1 MVPYL
6 CADFRSARR
15 FSAMIALQVFAV
27 LALVGVNAFFSAA
40 EFSLVAVR
48 QSRVR
53 QLVEKGDA
61 RAKIVEHLLSDLSQV
76 VSGVQVGITLASLS
90 LGYLGEVTLAGILSP
105 LVLAIPRPWAAI
117 VAHGVAMVMAFGLLT
132 VLQVV
137 LGELVPK
144 SLSLARAERVALL
157 IARPFQWFLNTFSWA
172 INLLDGFAEK
182 IVLALG
188 VVSPHNHTLV
198 RSTEELQVMVQQAR
212 DRGLLPA
219 TEVKFIQ
226 AAMELGQV
234 QVREVMVPRPDVHAL
249 PANASLD
256 DTMTMFATTQR
267 SRIPVYE
274 NSLDQILGFVHIK
287 DMIWVLLER
296 SRRAED
302 GQPLPEFRLRS
313 VLRDVL
319 IVPESK
325 PVSELLLEFRSR
337 RTGLAMV
344 VDEFGSILGLATLED
359 ILEQM
364 VGEIHDEFDVVERP
378 LTLPDGGMI
387 FDAAIKIREL
397 AARYNIILPDD
408 PSYETIG
415 GFVLNR
421 LGFIPHGGESFEAD
435 GYRFTVME
443 MDHRRVSRLKIKPLP
458 PAIVPS
464 LASESAPRSAEAV
477 HAEPQDANARRQ
489 PSAEV
494 LEMPAPS
501 ASTSDSHIAKK
512 SRRTA
517 RKKSAKPHDATVVP
531 SPDEP
536 APDSPSSGPAHK

>member
-1 MVPYL
+1 
-6 CADFRSARR
+6 
-15 FSAMIALQVFAV
+15 MIALQLFAV
-27 LALVGVNAFFSAA
+27 LALVCINAFFSAA

-48 QSRVR
+48 QSRIR
-53 QLVEKGDA
+53 QLVEQGDA
-61 RAKIVEHLLSDLSQV
+61 RAKIVEHLLSDLSRV

-90 LGYLGEVTLAGILSP
+90 LGYLGEVTLAKVLSP
-105 LVLAIPRPWAAI
+105 LLLAIPSPWAALA
-117 VAHGVAMVMAFGLLT
+117 AHTIALVMAFGLLT
-132 VLQVV
+132 ILQVV

-157 IARPFQWFLNTFSWA
+157 IARPFQWFLNTFRWA
-172 INLLDGFAEK
+172 IDLLDRFAEK

-188 VVSPHNHTLV
+188 VVAPHSHTLV

-249 PANASLD
+249 PASANLD

-325 PVSELLLEFRSR
+325 PVSELLWEFRSR

-378 LTLPDGGMI
+378 LNLPDGGMI

-397 AARYNIILPDD
+397 EARYNIVVPED

-421 LGFIPHGGESFEAD
+421 LGFIPRGGESFEAD
-435 GYRFTVME
+435 GFRFTVME
-443 MDHRRVSRLKIKPLP
+443 MDHRRVSRVKMKPLR
-458 PAIVPS
+458 ATGAAAVGAEDPS
-464 LASESAPRSAEAV
+464 RGEPGGAEARDGKAAGANDSAVADSAKLRSAKAPR
-477 HAEPQDANARRQ
+477 
-489 PSAEV
+489 
-494 LEMPAPS
+494 
-501 ASTSDSHIAKK
+501 
-512 SRRTA
+512 
-517 RKKSAKPHDATVVP
+517 
-531 SPDEP
+531 
-536 APDSPSSGPAHK
+536 

>member
-27 LALVGVNAFFSAA
+27 LALVCINAFFSAA

-48 QSRVR
+48 QSRIR
-53 QLVEKGDA
+53 QLVEEGDPRA
-61 RAKIVEHLLSDLSQV
+61 RIVEHLLSDLSRV
-76 VSGVQVGITLASLS
+76 VSGVQVGITIASLL
-90 LGYLGEVTLAGILSP
+90 LGYIGELTLAAILGP
-105 LVLAIPRPWAAI
+105 LVAAIPREWAAV
-117 VAHGVAMVMAFGLLT
+117 VAHGVALVLAFGLLT

-144 SLSLARAERVALL
+144 SLSLAPAERVALL

-249 PANASLD
+249 PASANLE

-274 NSLDQILGFVHIK
+274 TSLDQILGFVHIK

-296 SRRAED
+296 SRRSED
-302 GQPLPEFRLRS
+302 GQPLPEFRLRG
-313 VLRDVL
+313 VLRDAL

-378 LTLPDGGMI
+378 LNLPDGGMI

-397 AARYNIILPDD
+397 EARYNIVVPED

-421 LGFIPHGGESFEAD
+421 LGFIPRGGESFEAD
-435 GYRFTVME
+435 GFRFTVME
-443 MDHRRVSRLKIKPLP
+443 MDHRRVSRVKMKPLRATEVKPLP
-458 PAIVPS
+458 GAEQGIKGTS
-464 LASESAPRSAEAV
+464 SGIESDARKLASTKAAATGPRPAKAPR
-477 HAEPQDANARRQ
+477 
-489 PSAEV
+489 
-494 LEMPAPS
+494 
-501 ASTSDSHIAKK
+501 
-512 SRRTA
+512 
-517 RKKSAKPHDATVVP
+517 
-531 SPDEP
+531 
-536 APDSPSSGPAHK
+536 

>member
-1 MVPYL
+1 
-6 CADFRSARR
+6 
-15 FSAMIALQVFAV
+15 
-27 LALVGVNAFFSAA
+27 
-40 EFSLVAVR
+40 
-48 QSRVR
+48 
-53 QLVEKGDA
+53 
-61 RAKIVEHLLSDLSQV
+61 
-76 VSGVQVGITLASLS
+76 
-90 LGYLGEVTLAGILSP
+90 
-105 LVLAIPRPWAAI
+105 
-117 VAHGVAMVMAFGLLT
+117 
-132 VLQVV
+132 
-137 LGELVPK
+137 
-144 SLSLARAERVALL
+144 
-157 IARPFQWFLNTFSWA
+157 
-172 INLLDGFAEK
+172 LLDRFAEK

-188 VVSPHNHTLV
+188 VVAPHSHTLV

-249 PANASLD
+249 PASANLD

-296 SRRAED
+296 SRRAAD

-378 LTLPDGGMI
+378 LNLPDGGMI

-397 AARYNIILPDD
+397 EARYNLVVPED

-421 LGFIPHGGESFEAD
+421 LGFIPRGGESFEAD
-435 GYRFTVME
+435 GFRFTVME
-443 MDHRRVSRLKIKPLP
+443 MDHRRVSRVKMKPLR
-458 PAIVPS
+458 ATGAAAVGAEDPS
-464 LASESAPRSAEAV
+464 RGEPGGAEARDGKAAGANDSAVADSAKLRSAKAPR
-477 HAEPQDANARRQ
+477 
-489 PSAEV
+489 
-494 LEMPAPS
+494 
-501 ASTSDSHIAKK
+501 
-512 SRRTA
+512 
-517 RKKSAKPHDATVVP
+517 
-531 SPDEP
+531 
-536 APDSPSSGPAHK
+536 

>member
-1 MVPYL
+1 
-6 CADFRSARR
+6 
-15 FSAMIALQVFAV
+15 MIALQLFAV
-27 LALVGVNAFFSAA
+27 LALVCINAFFSAA

-48 QSRVR
+48 QSRIR
-53 QLVEKGDA
+53 QLVEQGDA
-61 RAKIVEHLLSDLSQV
+61 RAKIVEQLLSDLSQV

-90 LGYLGEVTLAGILSP
+90 LGYLGEVTLAKVLSP
-105 LVLAIPRPWAAI
+105 LLLAIPSPWAA
-117 VAHGVAMVMAFGLLT
+117 VAAHTIALVMAFGLLT
-132 VLQVV
+132 ILQVV

-157 IARPFQWFLNTFSWA
+157 IARPFQWFLNTFRWA
-172 INLLDGFAEK
+172 IDLLDRFAEK

-188 VVSPHNHTLV
+188 VVAPHSHTLV

-234 QVREVMVPRPDVHAL
+234 QVREVMVPRPDVHGL
-249 PANASLD
+249 PASANLD

-274 NSLDQILGFVHIK
+274 TSLDQILGFVHIK

-325 PVSELLLEFRSR
+325 PVSELLMEFRSR

-378 LTLPDGGMI
+378 LNLPDGGMI

-397 AARYNIILPDD
+397 EARYNIVVPED

-421 LGFIPHGGESFEAD
+421 LGFIPRGGESFEAD
-435 GYRFTVME
+435 GFRFTVME
-443 MDHRRVSRLKIKPLP
+443 MDHRRVSRVKMKPLRAAGAVAP
-458 PAIVPS
+458 GAEDAARVEQGAPKMRAAEPAGAKGTAPDAAKLRS
-464 LASESAPRSAEAV
+464 AKAPR
-477 HAEPQDANARRQ
+477 
-489 PSAEV
+489 
-494 LEMPAPS
+494 
-501 ASTSDSHIAKK
+501 
-512 SRRTA
+512 
-517 RKKSAKPHDATVVP
+517 
-531 SPDEP
+531 
-536 APDSPSSGPAHK
+536 

>member
-1 MVPYL
+1 
-6 CADFRSARR
+6 
-15 FSAMIALQVFAV
+15 MIALQLFAV
-27 LALVGVNAFFSAA
+27 LALVCINAFFSAA

-48 QSRVR
+48 QSRIR
-53 QLVEKGDA
+53 QLVEQGDA
-61 RAKIVEHLLSDLSQV
+61 RAKIVEHLLSDLSRV

-90 LGYLGEVTLAGILSP
+90 LGYLGEVTLAKVLSP
-105 LVLAIPRPWAAI
+105 LLLAIPSPWAALA
-117 VAHGVAMVMAFGLLT
+117 AHTIALVMAFGLLT
-132 VLQVV
+132 ILQVV

-157 IARPFQWFLNTFSWA
+157 IARPFQWFLNTFRWA
-172 INLLDGFAEK
+172 IDLLDRFAEK

-188 VVSPHNHTLV
+188 VVAPHSHTLV

-249 PANASLD
+249 PASANLD

-296 SRRAED
+296 SRRAAD

-378 LTLPDGGMI
+378 LNLPDGGMI

-397 AARYNIILPDD
+397 EARYNIVVPED

-421 LGFIPHGGESFEAD
+421 LGFIPRGGESFEAD
-435 GYRFTVME
+435 GFRFTVME
-443 MDHRRVSRLKIKPLP
+443 MDHRRVSRVKMKPLR
-458 PAIVPS
+458 ATGAAAVGAEDPS
-464 LASESAPRSAEAV
+464 RGEPGGAEARDGKAAGANDSAVADSAKLRSAKAPR
-477 HAEPQDANARRQ
+477 
-489 PSAEV
+489 
-494 LEMPAPS
+494 
-501 ASTSDSHIAKK
+501 
-512 SRRTA
+512 
-517 RKKSAKPHDATVVP
+517 
-531 SPDEP
+531 
-536 APDSPSSGPAHK
+536 

>member
-1 MVPYL
+1 
-6 CADFRSARR
+6 
-15 FSAMIALQVFAV
+15 MIALQLFAV
-27 LALVGVNAFFSAA
+27 LALVCINAFFSAA

-48 QSRVR
+48 QSRIR

-61 RAKIVEHLLSDLSQV
+61 RAKIVEHLLSDLSRV

-90 LGYLGEVTLAGILSP
+90 LGYLGEVTLAKVLSP
-105 LVLAIPRPWAAI
+105 LLLAIPSPWAALA
-117 VAHGVAMVMAFGLLT
+117 AHTIALVMAFGLLT
-132 VLQVV
+132 ILQVV

-157 IARPFQWFLNTFSWA
+157 IARPFQWFLNTFRWA
-172 INLLDGFAEK
+172 IDLLDRFAEK

-188 VVSPHNHTLV
+188 VVAPHSHTLV

-249 PANASLD
+249 PASANLD

-325 PVSELLLEFRSR
+325 PVSELLWEFRSR

-378 LTLPDGGMI
+378 LNLPDGGMI

-397 AARYNIILPDD
+397 EARYNLVVPED

-421 LGFIPHGGESFEAD
+421 LGFIPRGGESFEAD
-435 GYRFTVME
+435 GFRFTVME
-443 MDHRRVSRLKIKPLP
+443 MDHRRVSRVKMKPLR
-458 PAIVPS
+458 ATGAAAVGAEDPS
-464 LASESAPRSAEAV
+464 RGEPGGAEARDGKAAGANDSAVADSAKLRSAKAPR
-477 HAEPQDANARRQ
+477 
-489 PSAEV
+489 
-494 LEMPAPS
+494 
-501 ASTSDSHIAKK
+501 
-512 SRRTA
+512 
-517 RKKSAKPHDATVVP
+517 
-531 SPDEP
+531 
-536 APDSPSSGPAHK
+536 